1 MSLVTGII
9 KLFFG
14 TKAEKDRKEIQ
25 PYVDKIQAVYPEID
39 RLSNDE
45 LRALSEQL
53 KREIREY
60 IQADEEKVAEL
71 KKQMEDTTVS
81 IDDKERTGKEL
92 DKLEKEIDEKIEKK
106 LLEILPQAFSIVK
119 STARRFTEN
128 PEIEVTANDFDRELA
143 TDRDFVR
150 IEGDKAIYSN
160 SWMAGG
166 NKVTWDM
173 VHYDSQLFGGVVLHL
188 GKIAEMATG

>member
-92 DKLEKEIDEKIEKK
+92 DKLEKEIDEKIEK
-106 LLEILPQAFSIVK
+106 SCWK
-119 STARRFTEN
+119 SCRRLS
-128 PEIEVTANDFDRELA
+128 R
-143 TDRDFVR
+143 
-150 IEGDKAIYSN
+150 S
-160 SWMAGG
+160 
-166 NKVTWDM
+166 
-173 VHYDSQLFGGVVLHL
+173 
-188 GKIAEMATG
+188 